1 LFAQAQISHWEE
13 NLERLQVEQ
22 FRLRCYMASLQA
34 GELPNPKVKEYFLS
48 ICSDKCG
55 KVFVSMFEIIFDIN
69 GAKAYVKNLRV
80 LSKIRGTW
88 LYEIF

>member
-34 GELPNPKVKEYFLS
+34 GELPNPKVKEYFLCLFAIS
-48 ICSDKCG
+48 
-55 KVFVSMFEIIFDIN
+55 VEQ
-69 GAKAYVKNLRV
+69 R
-80 LSKIRGTW
+80 
-88 LYEIF
+88 

>member
-34 GELPNPKVKEYFLS
+34 GELPNPKVKEYFFVP
-48 ICSDKCG
+48 
-55 KVFVSMFEIIFDIN
+55 VFSLCR
-69 GAKAYVKNLRV
+69 AV
-80 LSKIRGTW
+80 LV
-88 LYEIF
+88 